1 MAPGVTEA
9 ETAETAAIAN
19 DNKHALKFLRAWCVN
34 GPWVLTAINSQGH
47 GIKGETF
54 MPTEEDALFAWLDE
68 CHRNERNVYFHVNN
82 VGSSVITKASKTDV
96 RRATHLHVD
105 VDPRANEDLD
115 AEQERILKLAHNPPE
130 GVPPAT
136 WVVFSGGGYQLF
148 WELDEPV
155 EINFDVAKAEAFELY
170 NMQLEVL
177 YKADNCHNVDRI
189 MRLPGTV
196 NWPNERKRKK
206 GRVPALAKVV
216 SFTEKNVC
224 SLDAFAKAA
233 HAGPSATSGAKTKK
247 SSAKLQIVEDAI
259 ERFGSIDDLRAIT
272 KGGFPAWLGL
282 TICNGVPLESHPKY
296 IEWKADRSKAL
307 FAVCCDL
314 VRLGFTDTQIYSV
327 ITDPDFSISAS
338 VLDKGSS
345 AQIKRYARK
354 QIKSAKEATAE
365 DPTEFTTDKNGNPIA
380 KSPKNIALGIKNL
393 RVFLRKNLLTGDT
406 EVSGLEGHGP
416 AWTDAAEGA
425 LILAIDKA
433 HGFLAPENLL
443 RIVTT
448 DIAHN
453 NSYHPIC
460 DELDRLQKL
469 YAGGKNLET
478 WLIDCAGVEDTP
490 LNRAF
495 SRLVLIA
502 SVRRVRKPGCKF
514 DFMVVFEG
522 PQGTQKSSLL
532 RMLAICDEWFTDSFS
547 LKASA
552 DPKLVIEQ
560 TRGRWIVE
568 VAELDGI
575 NKAGVE
581 DIKGMLSRTSDR
593 ARMAYARHSIE
604 VQRQWVSIGT
614 TNAPVWLK
622 DATGNRR
629 FWPMR
634 LGTIDLVKFAAM
646 RDQLWA
652 EAATA
657 EAEGASIALDPKLY
671 AAAAEAQSARL
682 EEHPFVE
689 AFREYLGDKE
699 GVLPIGEAWKILG
712 ILPRDQ
718 TRSRNCELG
727 CALRSLGWEK
737 SRRRVTGISS
747 THVWVRGDSDA
758 RICSESQRSC
768 DAF

>member
-1 MAPGVTEA
+1 MAPGGTEA
-9 ETAETAAIAN
+9 EAAETAAIAN
-19 DNKHALKFLRAWCVN
+19 SNKQALKFLRAWRIN

-47 GIKGETF
+47 GIKGKTF
-54 MPTEEDALFAWLDE
+54 MPTEKESLFACLDE
-68 CHRNERNVYFHVNN
+68 CHRNERNVYFHVNDVGRN
-82 VGSSVITKASKTDV
+82 VVTKASKDDV
-96 RRATHLHVD
+96 KQATHLHVD
-105 VDPRANEDLD
+105 VDPRAGEDLE
-115 AEQERILKLAHNPPE
+115 AEQARILKLLKNPPE
-130 GVPPAT
+130 GVPEPT
-136 WVVFSGGGYQLF
+136 WITYSGGGYQAF
-148 WELDEPV
+148 WELDKPV
-155 EINFDVAKAEAFELY
+155 EINCEVEKAEDFELY
-170 NMQLEVL
+170 NKQLEVL
-177 YKADNCHNVDRI
+177 YKADSCHNSDRI

-196 NWPNERKRKK
+196 NWPNEKKLKK
-206 GRVPALAKVV
+206 GRVPALAKVE
-216 SFTEKNVC
+216 SFTEKNVY
-224 SLDAFAKAA
+224 SLDTFAKAT
-233 HAGPSATSGAKTKK
+233 HTGSSVTSGAKNKK
-247 SSAKLQIVEDAI
+247 SSAKLQIVEDDIA
-259 ERFGSIDDLRAIT
+259 RFGSIEEIRAIA
-272 KGGFPAWLGL
+272 KGDFPNWLSW

-296 IEWKADRSKAL
+296 MEWKADRSKAL
-307 FAVCCDL
+307 FAVCCEML
-314 VRLGFTDTQIYSV
+314 RLGFADTQIYSV
-327 ITDPDFSISAS
+327 ITDSDFSISAS
-338 VLDKGSS
+338 VRDKGSS

-380 KSPKNIALGIKNL
+380 KSPKNIALAIKKL

-433 HGFLAPENLL
+433 HGFLPTESLL
-443 RIVTT
+443 RIVVT

-453 NSYHPIC
+453 DSHHPIRE
-460 DELDRLQKL
+460 ELDRLQKL
-469 YAGGKNLET
+469 YAGGNNLKT

-581 DIKGMLSRTSDR
+581 DVKGMLSRTSDR

-718 TRSRNCELG
+718 TRSRNRELG

-758 RICSESQRSC
+758 RICSESQRMC